1 MQDLISYVGNF
12 LHTDTPFMLLFVSLF
27 FYIIKT
33 SRDRE
38 IADENEI
45 IKKLD
50 KIDEELQIIIKVWQI
65 LLKKELEDK
74 KNEQH

>member
-1 MQDLISYVGNF
+1 MPDLVSYLGSF

-33 SRDRE
+33 GRERE
-38 IADENEI
+38 ITDKSEM

-50 KIDEELQIIIKVWQI
+50 TIDEELKVMLKVWQI

-74 KNEQH
+74 NNEQH

>member
-33 SRDRE
+33 SRERE
-38 IADENEI
+38 ISDKSEML
-45 IKKLD
+45 KKLD
-50 KIDEELQIIIKVWQI
+50 KIDEELKVMLNVWKI
-65 LLKKELEDK
+65 LLEKELEARK
-74 KNEQH
+74 K